1 MVSSAWLIPV
11 FPLLSYFVLIFAGRR
26 LGNRAPLVA
35 IGAMGLSTLFA
46 VLIFAE
52 KAGGAADVY
61 WRTAWAVAGGRELS
75 VGYMVDNLAAAMLA
89 MITFVGTLIFVY
101 AAGYMKGDPY
111 YSRFFAFLSLFC
123 FGMLTMVLANS
134 FLLMLIGWEI
144 IGLCSYL
151 LIGFYFRRKSANMA
165 QMKAFMT
172 TRVGDLF
179 MLIGILMVFAQF
191 GTVDYKKV
199 FDAAGHALAPGAT
212 HIAAATPA
220 GPAAPAHAAPEGPTV
235 DFLGLQIPLLTL
247 TALMIFGGPIGKSG
261 QFPLHV
267 WLPDAMEGPTPVSAL
282 IHAATMVAAG
292 VYLVGRAYPLFFAS
306 PGHGALTFVAWTG
319 TITALMAAFI
329 AIAQDDIKRILAYS
343 TISQLGFMMAGL
355 GVLGYTAGLFHLL
368 THAFFKALLFLGA
381 GSVIH
386 AVHSNSIKDMGGLRK
401 HMPIT
406 FWTFTAGYLALSGIF
421 PFAGFWSKDEI
432 LLEASHHN
440 AAIYGLLTLGA
451 FLTAMYMTRLMAYTF
466 FGAFRGAKE
475 VEPDPWL
482 PEDHARARGEAPRSG
497 KAGKRAAKSA
507 SRHGDAH
514 GHGER
519 HDHGHA
525 APHESPPAM
534 TVPLIVLALCA
545 LLVGLVGAPGTGKDG
560 GSWFHGFVHFHGF
573 EAAGIKAPPFSWP
586 KAIQSLFV
594 ALAGI
599 FTAYAV
605 YGLRIVRSETLRE
618 NFAPIHAFLANRM
631 YLDRLYAYVFI
642 RGGLGLAALL
652 RVFDQR
658 IIDGTVNLVGGFT
671 LLLSRIY
678 RFLDTWVVDGAVN
691 LVGLVTRWISLLL
704 RPVQT
709 GRTYNY
715 LLLAA
720 FGLFLIVVIGLW
732 RL

>member
-1 MVSSAWLIPV
+1 P
-11 FPLLSYFVLIFAGRR
+11 G
-26 LGNRAPLVA
+26 
-35 IGAMGLSTLFA
+35 
-46 VLIFAE
+46 
-52 KAGGAADVY
+52 GGAA
-61 WRTAWAVAGGRELS
+61 
-75 VGYMVDNLAAAMLA
+75 
-89 MITFVGTLIFVY
+89 
-101 AAGYMKGDPY
+101 
-111 YSRFFAFLSLFC
+111 
-123 FGMLTMVLANS
+123 
-134 FLLMLIGWEI
+134 
-144 IGLCSYL
+144 
-151 LIGFYFRRKSANMA
+151 
-165 QMKAFMT
+165 
-172 TRVGDLF
+172 
-179 MLIGILMVFAQF
+179 
-191 GTVDYKKV
+191 
-199 FDAAGHALAPGAT
+199 
-212 HIAAATPA
+212 
-220 GPAAPAHAAPEGPTV
+220 PAAPAGPMV
-235 DFLGLQIPLLTL
+235 GFLGLQIPLITL

-292 VYLVGRAYPLFFAS
+292 VYLVGRSYPLFFAT
-306 PGHGALTFVAWTG
+306 PDHGALTFVAWTG

-329 AIAQDDIKRILAYS
+329 AVSQDDIKRILAYS

-401 HMPIT
+401 YMPVT
-406 FWTFTAGYLALSGIF
+406 YWTFMAGYLALAGIF

-440 AAIYGLLTLGA
+440 PAIYGLLTLGA

-466 FGAFRGAKE
+466 FGSFRGATTT
-475 VEPDPWL
+475 EPDPWL
-482 PEDHARARGEAPRSG
+482 PEDHAMARGSSPAARSG
-497 KAGKRAAKSA
+497 KGGKGAAKKA
-507 SRHGDAH
+507 KGNDH
-514 GHGER
+514 GHG
-519 HDHGHA
+519 HGNDHGHGHGHA
-525 APHESPPAM
+525 APHESPAAM
-534 TVPLIVLALCA
+534 TVPLIILAICA
-545 LLVGLVGAPGTGKDG
+545 LLVGLVGVPGTGKDG
-560 GSWFHGFVHFHGF
+560 GSWFHAFVHFEGF
-573 EAAGIKAPPFSWP
+573 EAAGIHAPPFSWP
-586 KAIQSLFV
+586 KAIQSLIV

-599 FTAYAV
+599 FTAYAI

-631 YLDRLYAYVFI
+631 YLDRLYVYVFI

-652 RVFDQR
+652 RIFDQR
-658 IIDGTVNLVGGFT
+658 VVDGTVNLVGGIT

-678 RFLDTWVVDGAVN
+678 RFLDTWVVDGTVN
-691 LVGLVTRWISLLL
+691 LVGLVTRWISQLL

-709 GRTYNY
+709 GRAYNY